1 MAINTF
7 IVDASLLNELGERL
21 IGRPG
26 IALGELIKNAFDAD
40 ATVCRI
46 EFGEDQIVVSDNG
59 SGMSEE
65 DFLKHWMRIGTIHKV
80 QERISRKF
88 KRPLTGS
95 KGIGRLSAQ
104 FLAHGTDT
112 RQQVD
117 QRTCER
123 YSCLRGLAICCKRR
137 RTQHSHR
144 GMESKGEGSFVP
156 KRQPNRNAHPPSGSQ
171 ERVG

>member
-65 DFLKHWMRIGTIHKV
+65 DFLKHWMRRESSPFLVETV
-80 QERISRKF
+80 Y
-88 KRPLTGS
+88 GS
-95 KGIGRLSAQ
+95 
-104 FLAHGTDT
+104 
-112 RQQVD
+112 
-117 QRTCER
+117 
-123 YSCLRGLAICCKRR
+123 
-137 RTQHSHR
+137 
-144 GMESKGEGSFVP
+144 
-156 KRQPNRNAHPPSGSQ
+156 
-171 ERVG
+171 